1 MSADRAG
8 SGMDRRAFLQ
18 VTAAGAAFTMGISLG
33 ACRGETPP
41 AAGDGVFAPD
51 AWIRIAADGHVTVV
65 VDRSEMGQ
73 GVSTALPML
82 VAEELDADWSR
93 VRYEFAPANRAY
105 DNPLIGAQ
113 ITGGS
118 TSVRAA
124 WGPLR
129 EAAATA
135 RAMLVAAAAA
145 EWGVPAAECRTESS
159 QVIHDASGR
168 RLDYGALALAAA
180 RLTPPDHVPLKSP
193 EAFRLLGTPVPRL
206 DLADQVTGRIVYG
219 QDVRPEGALVA
230 VIARCPVFGGTVRE
244 VDPTPA
250 LALPGVRHVLRV
262 PSGVAVVGDTSWH
275 AIRGRE
281 ALRVTWDEGR
291 LAGLTSDEVTTRL
304 HRLAAE
310 SEGRE
315 AVKRG
320 RGARGLEGAS
330 TVVEAAYDLPY
341 LAHACM
347 EPMNATAVVRDGEV
361 EVWVPTQSQ
370 AAPALFGGGSRGVA
384 AKAAGVSQDRVTI
397 HTTNLGGGFGRRSES
412 DFVAEAVAVAA
423 QLPGVPIRLLWTRE
437 DDVRHDFYRPANH
450 HALRAAL
457 GADGLPVAWA
467 HHVVAPSIISRFIP
481 GYVPQFVAHLGGP
494 LKGGIDETAVEG
506 ARDLPYGIPDLEVR
520 YTQADL
526 GVPVGFWRAVGHTH
540 TAFAVECFVDELAAA
555 AGRDP
560 VAYRLALLAQAPRHR
575 RVLEAVAERAGW
587 STPAPAGVGRGVAL
601 HESFGSVCAQVAEVR
616 LDGGSLRVDR
626 VVCAFDCGV
635 VVNPD
640 TVEAQ
645 LTGAIAYG
653 LTAALMGE
661 VTLDRGRVVQGNF
674 HDYPVL
680 RMGEM
685 PRVEVHL
692 VPGGEAPGGVGEPGV
707 PPIAPAVANAVFA
720 LTGRRVRRLP
730 IRL

>member
-180 RLTPPDHVPLKSP
+180 RLTPPADVPVKSP
-193 EAFRLLGTPVPRL
+193 GAFRLLGTPVPRL

-320 RGARGLEGAS
+320 RG
-330 TVVEAAYDLPY
+330 
-341 LAHACM
+341 
-347 EPMNATAVVRDGEV
+347 
-361 EVWVPTQSQ
+361 
-370 AAPALFGGGSRGVA
+370 
-384 AKAAGVSQDRVTI
+384 
-397 HTTNLGGGFGRRSES
+397 
-412 DFVAEAVAVAA
+412 
-423 QLPGVPIRLLWTRE
+423 
-437 DDVRHDFYRPANH
+437 
-450 HALRAAL
+450 
-457 GADGLPVAWA
+457 
-467 HHVVAPSIISRFIP
+467 
-481 GYVPQFVAHLGGP
+481 
-494 LKGGIDETAVEG
+494 
-506 ARDLPYGIPDLEVR
+506 
-520 YTQADL
+520 
-526 GVPVGFWRAVGHTH
+526 
-540 TAFAVECFVDELAAA
+540 
-555 AGRDP
+555 
-560 VAYRLALLAQAPRHR
+560 
-575 RVLEAVAERAGW
+575 
-587 STPAPAGVGRGVAL
+587 
-601 HESFGSVCAQVAEVR
+601 
-616 LDGGSLRVDR
+616 
-626 VVCAFDCGV
+626 
-635 VVNPD
+635 
-640 TVEAQ
+640 
-645 LTGAIAYG
+645 
-653 LTAALMGE
+653 
-661 VTLDRGRVVQGNF
+661 
-674 HDYPVL
+674 
-680 RMGEM
+680 
-685 PRVEVHL
+685 
-692 VPGGEAPGGVGEPGV
+692 
-707 PPIAPAVANAVFA
+707 
-720 LTGRRVRRLP
+720 
-730 IRL
+730 

>member
-275 AIRGRE
+275 AIRGRD
-281 ALRVTWDEGR
+281 ALQVTWDEGR

-457 GADGLPVAWA
+457 GSDGLPVAWA

-707 PPIAPAVANAVFA
+707 PPIAPAVANAVSA

>member
-193 EAFRLLGTPVPRL
+193 GAFRLLGTPVPRL

-275 AIRGRE
+275 AIRGRD
-281 ALRVTWDEGR
+281 ALQVTWDEGR

-437 DDVRHDFYRPANH
+437 DDVRHDFYRPGNH

-457 GADGLPVAWA
+457 GSDGLPVAWA

-707 PPIAPAVANAVFA
+707 PPIAPAVANAVSA

>member
-51 AWIRIAADGHVTVV
+51 AWIRIAPDGRVTVV

-275 AIRGRE
+275 AIRGRD
-281 ALRVTWDEGR
+281 ALKVTWDEGR

-347 EPMNATAVVRDGEV
+347 EPMNATAVMRDGEV

-437 DDVRHDFYRPANH
+437 DDVRHDFYRPGNH

-616 LDGGSLRVDR
+616 MDGGALRVDR